1 MNFGA
6 SIHRVVGLDI
16 ADPVFVPDS
25 IEIRPQW
32 EPRIV
37 LLLDQLQAAP
47 SILRL
52 SYLADI
58 EDPALVADRLDALE
72 STIRAHWND
81 LPASYELD
89 IEAQI
94 FWRLGDAPDAGA
106 RRRRGGAE

>member
-32 EPRIV
+32 ESRIV

-58 EDPALVADRLDALE
+58 EDPALVEDRLDALE

-81 LPASYELD
+81 LPAPYELD

-94 FWRLGDAPDAGA
+94 FWRLGDAPDAGS